1 MTNMR
6 YCHFCLSFSRT
17 FCPTRGL
24 LSEEPDNVFP
34 IITHDRNIDLSGLH
48 WTFWANKFHLFWLYI
63 FHIFYW
69 FTMLIAYSIFKTSS
83 LAFTD
88 HWLISSILT
97 QCSFRSNRGSWQ
109 PWCTLLAL
117 PYRRLRVR
125 RRQCRRPSSCSRS
138 SDTTGGLHCHRHMRQ
153 PGNIAKN
160 DIGKGAKFFSW
171 LCKDL

>member
-1 MTNMR
+1 
-6 YCHFCLSFSRT
+6 
-17 FCPTRGL
+17 
-24 LSEEPDNVFP
+24 
-34 IITHDRNIDLSGLH
+34 
-48 WTFWANKFHLFWLYI
+48 
-63 FHIFYW
+63 
-69 FTMLIAYSIFKTSS
+69 MLIAYSIFKTSS

-117 PYRRLRVR
+117 PYRRLMVR

-171 LCKDL
+171 LCKDLSRNTLSSPAHIWFSVRCALLLCLPLDRNWSYLL